1 MNPITLLSLNVKL
14 VSLMLDTQTVM
25 AMRLMGMA
33 GALPQARGENSRM
46 MNEKGPA
53 MFKAYQAATQAAIA
67 GGRPDQILTAAM
79 VPVSKKVRA
88 NRRRLMK

>member
-33 GALPQARGENSRM
+33 GALPQAH
-46 MNEKGPA
+46 
-53 MFKAYQAATQAAIA
+53 
-67 GGRPDQILTAAM
+67 
-79 VPVSKKVRA
+79 V
-88 NRRRLMK
+88 